1 MATIGQPYM
10 GCWNVSD
17 NDTNIGVVSGD
28 CAIGFVARDQDDRI
42 TTSTGIAEA
51 GPINVHRHLSQ
62 SIHAAL
68 LAWVIVT

>member
-28 CAIGFVARDQDDRI
+28 CAIGFVARDQDDQVLGHYPTYER
-42 TTSTGIAEA
+42 
-51 GPINVHRHLSQ
+51 
-62 SIHAAL
+62 AL
-68 LAWVIVT
+68 YAVLHTQALDCQTRRRELVTAH